1 MATEE
6 KKITEIEHPM
16 RTAKEIAF
24 KAFCHNLPQDVD
36 YATADLEMRFNN
48 WWAEWFHRG
57 EHRGCFYPEH
67 NIFVES
73 HRYIRA
79 E

>member
-1 MATEE
+1 MTEE
-6 KKITEIEHPM
+6 KSIPKREKAM

-24 KAFCHNLPQDVD
+24 KAFCHNLPKDTD
-36 YATADLEMRFNN
+36 FSTASLQMKFDN
-48 WWAEWFHRG
+48 WWSEWFHSG

-67 NIFVES
+67 NIFVEG
-73 HRYIRA
+73 HRYIKA